1 MIKRKDPLLER
12 LQMIRP
18 YPQHAVVTHSDLL
31 ARNKMKPPVRQ
42 RFGQQPRNYRVA
54 HSSLS
59 VTIEISRMSDLPALS
74 QQAIYKLVITHN
86 FSSF

>member
-1 MIKRKDPLLER
+1 MIKRKDHLLER

-42 RFGQQPRNYRVA
+42 RFGNPA
-54 HSSLS
+54 I
-59 VTIEISRMSDLPALS
+59 IEWLTRAYL
-74 QQAIYKLVITHN
+74 
-86 FSSF
+86 